1 MKAIDSRAV
10 RFWLVLV
17 LGGVAVALLPW
28 SAYLSA
34 TLPGKHVAR
43 HWDLAWAGLD
53 VMEALALVATL
64 FALVRRSPFLEM
76 FAAIAGTVLV
86 VDAWFDLTTARSGRD
101 LEWALVFALL
111 GELPLAALCFWLAYE
126 AVPLSGARARA
137 SGAVPPPT
145 AQPDRPAA
153 GSEPART
160 GGSGAPSAGRTSR

>member
-1 MKAIDSRAV
+1 VRSIDSRAV

-53 VMEALALVATL
+53 VMEAIALVATL

-76 FAAIAGTVLV
+76 FAGIAGTLLV
-86 VDAWFDLTTARSGRD
+86 VDAWFDLATAHPGRD
-101 LEWALVFALL
+101 LDWALAFAVI
-111 GELPLAALCFWLAYE
+111 GELPLAALCFWIAYE
-126 AVPLSGARARA
+126 AVPLSAARGQA
-137 SGAVPPPT
+137 SGAAPPPRVRRG
-145 AQPDRPAA
+145 RPGE
-153 GSEPART
+153 GSEPAHT
-160 GGSGAPSAGRTSR
+160 GGSEAPSAGRTSR

>member
-1 MKAIDSRAV
+1 MYPSTCTISWPAMYSSWRSAQRSPSSRVIAW
-10 RFWLVLV
+10 FWLVLV

-76 FAAIAGTVLV
+76 FAGIAGTVLV
-86 VDAWFDLTTARSGRD
+86 VDAWFDLATSHAGRD
-101 LEWALVFALL
+101 FDS
-111 GELPLAALCFWLAYE
+111 
-126 AVPLSGARARA
+126 AVAF
-137 SGAVPPPT
+137 
-145 AQPDRPAA
+145 
-153 GSEPART
+153 
-160 GGSGAPSAGRTSR
+160 